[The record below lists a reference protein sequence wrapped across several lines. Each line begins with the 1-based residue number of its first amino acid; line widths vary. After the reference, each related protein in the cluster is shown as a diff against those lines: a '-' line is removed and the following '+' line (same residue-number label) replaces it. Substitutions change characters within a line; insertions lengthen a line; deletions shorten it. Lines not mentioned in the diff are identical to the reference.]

1 MAVMFRK
8 ITAVVAALASL
19 ALAGCVSSKITRE
32 LAPEFAQWA
41 ATQPALVDLKFSA
54 ALAGGIP
61 TNNIDVVGDVH
72 VGSVAEFFS
81 AVDQLYARLA
91 EMPDGDRLG
100 LDLNVN
106 ADIEGTPFTWKGN
119 NWEPGRNKELT
130 AVFEPVATPEVRT
143 VLMEDF
149 SRGLRAEVYRDFQ
162 TRDEDAHAYRDTLLR
177 HFDDVQPSGSIELIG
192 FPLAR
197 PTFTDEEGASRRIS
211 PVLRL
216 SEFPQGYAAT
226 AALAD
231 KVDAATPYAVWS
243 VWSFEGFYH
252 WDFYTEDEYSEEA
265 MKQLRSLLSSP
276 AAGAPVGVQIKGPDG
291 RLGEAIVGAPMSEQ
305 PEDTGPWGDRMAKA
319 FAG

>member
-119 NWEPGRNKELT
+119 NWEPGRDKELT

-162 TRDEDAHAYRDTLLR
+162 TRDE
-177 HFDDVQPSGSIELIG
+177 
-192 FPLAR
+192 
-197 PTFTDEEGASRRIS
+197 
-211 PVLRL
+211 
-216 SEFPQGYAAT
+216 
-226 AALAD
+226 
-231 KVDAATPYAVWS
+231 AVS
-243 VWSFEGFYH
+243 
-252 WDFYTEDEYSEEA
+252 YTH
-265 MKQLRSLLSSP
+265 L
-276 AAGAPVGVQIKGPDG
+276 
-291 RLGEAIVGAPMSEQ
+291 
-305 PEDTGPWGDRMAKA
+305 
-319 FAG
+319 